1 MDKVSCPA
9 EQAQQTLDLTRES
22 PTVAPASWLMHG
34 RTWLIVTALA
44 GLWILLG
51 ALPVAD

>member
-1 MDKVSCPA
+1 MDKVSFPA
-9 EQAQQTLDLTRES
+9 GNAQPTLDLTKAS
-22 PTVAPASWLMHG
+22 PAVAGGLMHG
-34 RTWLIVTALA
+34 RIWLIATALA